1 MKSSRKFRFGYT
13 RGDRNGIF
21 LFSLILVAGLA
32 INYFSLNTL
41 SNANKPF
48 EFSKTSDSLHRVVD
62 SLKKQQSLE
71 DQRVIYPFNPNFI
84 TDYKGYALE
93 MTIEQIDK
101 LHEYRASSQWINS
114 KSQFQRVTGVSD
126 RWMKTYS
133 AYFKFPDWV
142 SDRRQEES
150 KIKRLG
156 SLKYSEKKDL
166 NTVGVDDLVLVS
178 GIGQTLANRIVG
190 YRSQLGGFVNT
201 IQLKDVYG
209 LTSEVIERLKELI
222 ILKTPLKIEKQ
233 DINTIDVLRL
243 SEVPYFDYEMS
254 RNIVNFIKLREK
266 ISNFKELS
274 KIEEFPSYKLD
285 RIQLY
290 LEIRE

>member
-178 GIGQTLANRIVG
+178 GIGQTLANRIVA

-266 ISNFKELS
+266 ITNFKELS
-274 KIEEFPSYKLD
+274 KIEGFPSYKLD

>member
-1 MKSSRKFRFGYT
+1 
-13 RGDRNGIF
+13 
-21 LFSLILVAGLA
+21 
-32 INYFSLNTL
+32 
-41 SNANKPF
+41 
-48 EFSKTSDSLHRVVD
+48 
-62 SLKKQQSLE
+62 
-71 DQRVIYPFNPNFI
+71 
-84 TDYKGYALE
+84 
-93 MTIEQIDK
+93 
-101 LHEYRASSQWINS
+101 
-114 KSQFQRVTGVSD
+114 
-126 RWMKTYS
+126 MKTYS

-150 KIKRLG
+150 KIKRDG

-166 NTVGVDDLVLVS
+166 NIVEVDDLVFVF
-178 GIGQTLANRIVG
+178 GIGETLANRIVG
-190 YRSQLGGFVNT
+190 YRSQLGGFVST

-243 SEVPYFDYEMS
+243 SELPYFDYEMS

-274 KIEEFPSYKLD
+274 KIEGFPSYKLD

>member
-178 GIGQTLANRIVG
+178 GIGQTLANRIVA

>member
-1 MKSSRKFRFGYT
+1 
-13 RGDRNGIF
+13 
-21 LFSLILVAGLA
+21 
-32 INYFSLNTL
+32 LNTL

-48 EFSKTSDSLHRVVD
+48 EFSKTADSLHRVVD

-142 SDRRQEES
+142 SDRRQEEF
-150 KIKRLG
+150 KIKRRG

-178 GIGQTLANRIVG
+178 GIGQTLADRIVR

-243 SEVPYFDYEMS
+243 SELPYFDYAMS

>member
-21 LFSLILVAGLA
+21 LFSLILIAGLA

-93 MTIEQIDK
+93 MTIDQIDK

-150 KIKRLG
+150 KIKRRG

-209 LTSEVIERLKELI
+209 LTSEVIERLKELV

-243 SEVPYFDYEMS
+243 SELPYFDYEMS

-266 ISNFKELS
+266 ITNFKELS

>member
-21 LFSLILVAGLA
+21 LFSLILIAGLA

-93 MTIEQIDK
+93 MTIDQIDK

-142 SDRRQEES
+142 SDRRREES
-150 KIKRLG
+150 KIKRRG

-166 NTVGVDDLVLVS
+166 NTVEVDDLVLVS
-178 GIGQTLANRIVG
+178 GIGQTLANRIVR

-243 SEVPYFDYEMS
+243 SELPYFDYEMS

-274 KIEEFPSYKLD
+274 KIEGFPSYKLD

>member
-1 MKSSRKFRFGYT
+1 
-13 RGDRNGIF
+13 
-21 LFSLILVAGLA
+21 
-32 INYFSLNTL
+32 
-41 SNANKPF
+41 
-48 EFSKTSDSLHRVVD
+48 
-62 SLKKQQSLE
+62 
-71 DQRVIYPFNPNFI
+71 
-84 TDYKGYALE
+84 

-101 LHEYRASSQWINS
+101 LHRYRANSQWINS

-150 KIKRLG
+150 KIKRDG
-156 SLKYSEKKDL
+156 SLRYSEKKDL
-166 NTVGVDDLVLVS
+166 NIVEVDDLVFVF
-178 GIGQTLANRIVG
+178 GIGETLANRIVG

-243 SEVPYFDYEMS
+243 SELPYFDYEMS

-274 KIEEFPSYKLD
+274 KIEGFPSYKLD

>member
-178 GIGQTLANRIVG
+178 GIGQTLANRIVA

-274 KIEEFPSYKLD
+274 KIEGFPSYKLD